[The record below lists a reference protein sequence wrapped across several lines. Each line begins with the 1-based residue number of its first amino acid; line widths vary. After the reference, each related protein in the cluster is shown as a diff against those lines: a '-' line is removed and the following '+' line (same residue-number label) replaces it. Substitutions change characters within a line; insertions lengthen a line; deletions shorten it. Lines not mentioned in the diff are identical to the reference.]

1 MQEHTEKSNFMETIE
16 DIRSAEQQ
24 AERIIKEAKEKA
36 DDTLRKAKE
45 NIAKMK
51 SETEESCVS
60 LKNDRLQ
67 KGRAGIEKGIESILK
82 KTRQDAEQFKNKK
95 LSDKELLDLLK
106 TLLS

>member
-1 MQEHTEKSNFMETIE
+1 MQEHTEKIMGTIE

-24 AERIIKEAKEKA
+24 AEKLIKEAKEKA
-36 DDTLRKAKE
+36 DDVLRKAKE

-67 KGRAGIEKGIESILK
+67 QGRAGIEKEVQILLK
-82 KTRQDAEQFKNKK
+82 KTSQDAEDFEKN
-95 LSDKELLDLLK
+95 LSDKELSEILK
-106 TLLS
+106 YILE

>member
-1 MQEHTEKSNFMETIE
+1 MQEHTEKSNFMGTIE

-24 AERIIKEAKEKA
+24 AEKLIKEAKEKA
-36 DDTLRKAKE
+36 DNTLRKAKE

-67 KGRAGIEKGIESILK
+67 QGRAGIEKEVQSVLK
-82 KTRQDAEQFKNKK
+82 KASQEAEQFKNKK
-95 LSDKELLDLLK
+95 LSDKEF
-106 TLLS
+106 LLSNLLSY